1 MDFNTW
7 DVKIQG
13 ESTLDFIYQ
22 FLEGSF
28 IQIPITGDP
37 IQGTLIFFLVRWS
50 SDKTSVNELYIFF
63 TFSQLG
69 GIRLYSIII

>member
-13 ESTLDFIYQ
+13 ESTLDFTYV

-37 IQGTLIFFLVRWS
+37 IQGTLIISLL
-50 SDKTSVNELYIFF
+50 SVKV
-63 TFSQLG
+63 
-69 GIRLYSIII
+69 IRLLSINLKSDLIEVHIF